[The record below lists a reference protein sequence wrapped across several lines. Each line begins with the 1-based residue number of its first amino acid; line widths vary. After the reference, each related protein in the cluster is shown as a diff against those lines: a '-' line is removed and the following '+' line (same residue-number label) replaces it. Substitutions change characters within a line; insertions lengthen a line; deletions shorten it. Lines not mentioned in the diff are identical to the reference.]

1 MVPFSTVSIGG
12 SINLHQYLV
21 VLMLYICIACH
32 LVTANRYF
40 DKM

>member
-1 MVPFSTVSIGG
+1 MVPFSTASIGG

-21 VLMLYICIACH
+21 VLMQYVCTVCH

-40 DKM
+40 A